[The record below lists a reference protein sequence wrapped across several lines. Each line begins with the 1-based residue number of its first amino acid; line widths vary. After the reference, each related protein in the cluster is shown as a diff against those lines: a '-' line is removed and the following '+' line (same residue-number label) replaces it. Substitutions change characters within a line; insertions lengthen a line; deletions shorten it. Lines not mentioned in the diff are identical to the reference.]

1 MGLTYYI
8 DGYNVIH
15 HCSRLK
21 QLAQHN
27 FEAARDEL
35 VERVARFCS
44 ATDHIGKI
52 VFDGADRN
60 QALPEL
66 GAIAPRLE
74 VAYSTRH
81 KTADALI
88 ERWVY
93 MTENRRDIVVVTAD
107 RGIRQL
113 CQGLGALVMTPEHFL
128 TEVRDVLSH
137 SQTELH
143 LAHRTHKRYTL
154 EDRLDEKTLLR
165 LAKIKNSLGS

>member
-15 HCSRLK
+15 HCGRLK

-27 FEAARDEL
+27 FETARDEL
-35 VERVARFCS
+35 MERVARFCS
-44 ATDHIGKI
+44 ATEHAAKI

-60 QALPEL
+60 QAPPAL

-74 VAYSTRH
+74 VAYSSRH

-93 MTENRRDIVVVTAD
+93 MAESRRDIVVVTAD

-113 CQGLGALVMTPEHFL
+113 CQGLGALVMSPDHFL
-128 TEVRDVLSH
+128 AEVREVLSNA
-137 SQTELH
+137 QTELH
-143 LAHRTHKRYTL
+143 LAHRLHKRYTL

-165 LAKIKNSLGS
+165 LAKIKKGLS

>member
-15 HCSRLK
+15 HCARLK
-21 QLAQHN
+21 QLAQHH

-35 VERVARFCS
+35 MERVARFCS
-44 ATDHIGKI
+44 ATDHLGKI
-52 VFDGADRN
+52 VFDGPDRN
-60 QALPEL
+60 HALPEL

-74 VAYSTRH
+74 VAYSSRH

-93 MTENRRDIVVVTAD
+93 TAENRRNIVVVTAD

-137 SQTELH
+137 AQTELH
-143 LAHRTHKRYTL
+143 LAHHAQRRYTL
-154 EDRLDEKTLLR
+154 EDRLDERALLR
-165 LAKIKNSLGS
+165 LAKIKENLGG